1 MLKRKVIVACGG
13 AVATSTIAANK
24 VKELGEK
31 NGFDIEICQCRI
43 SEIGSNL
50 SGACLIVPTSR
61 VKRDYGIPLITGMP
75 FISGVNVEKTESAI
89 LKVLR
94 EAE

>member
-1 MLKRKVIVACGG
+1 MEKRKVIVACGG

-24 VKELGEK
+24 VRELGKK
-31 NGFDIEICQCRI
+31 NGFDIDICQCRI

-50 SGACLIVPTSR
+50 DGACLIVPTSR

-75 FISGVNVEKTESAI
+75 FISGVGTKKTEDAI

-94 EAE
+94 EAS